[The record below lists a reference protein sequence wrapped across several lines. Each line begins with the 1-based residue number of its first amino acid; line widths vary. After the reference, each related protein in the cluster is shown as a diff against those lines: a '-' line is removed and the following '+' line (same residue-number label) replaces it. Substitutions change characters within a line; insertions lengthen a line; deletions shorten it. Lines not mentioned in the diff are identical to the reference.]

1 MKKRIATICT
11 IAALAGVGAAKVLV
25 WLDHAI
31 VYILVMSPAAWT
43 VEDAVHAAPIILGCF
58 LAAVIGP
65 AAGWFRGDEEG
76 EDLGKITRTHARNP
90 EYPDKDREERGRM
103 SKDKMTPPAMTQEE
117 AEAYSRI
124 QYHGEELVRDFG
136 AAMSA
141 LRLLPQDLAEWAMR
155 GLCDRLAD
163 CKGMAAAWASETG
176 EM

>member
-1 MKKRIATICT
+1 
-11 IAALAGVGAAKVLV
+11 
-25 WLDHAI
+25 
-31 VYILVMSPAAWT
+31 
-43 VEDAVHAAPIILGCF
+43 
-58 LAAVIGP
+58 
-65 AAGWFRGDEEG
+65 
-76 EDLGKITRTHARNP
+76 
-90 EYPDKDREERGRM
+90 M

-141 LRLLPQDLAEWAMR
+141 LRLLPQDLAEWAMS